1 MGAGDPALWSDLY
14 DEILDLLVLPDDVN
28 ATASSSTVT
37 STTFANL
44 PNNLAAAITN
54 PRADLDMV
62 VDAVVSAWMAS
73 NGTVELTA
81 TIALSGGMTVAA
93 GSAVL
98 ANGELMLEVGT
109 TATDHQKTIPFTIP
123 AGAAAVTVTV
133 QARRNSAS
141 GTQIFNVPVLRLRP
155 RRYQIP

>member
-1 MGAGDPALWSDLY
+1 MGAGDPALFSDVY
-14 DEILDLLVLPDDVN
+14 DEIVGLLLPDDVT

-37 STTFANL
+37 STTYANL
-44 PNNLAAAITN
+44 PNNLSAAITN
-54 PRADLDMV
+54 PRADLDLQ

-81 TIALSGGMTVAA
+81 TIALSGGVTVAA
-93 GSAVL
+93 GSAIL

-155 RRYQIP
+155 VRWLAP

>member
-1 MGAGDPALWSDLY
+1 MGAGDPALFSDLY
-14 DEILDLLVLPDDVN
+14 DEIIGLNLPDDVN
-28 ATASSSTVT
+28 ATASSSTIT
-37 STTFANL
+37 STTYANL

-54 PRADLDMV
+54 PRSDLDME
-62 VDAVVSAWMAS
+62 VDVVVSAWMAS

-81 TIALSGGMTVAA
+81 TFALSGGMTVAA

-98 ANGELMLEVGT
+98 SNGELMLEVGT
-109 TATDHQKTIPFTIP
+109 TATDHQKTVPIIIP

-141 GTQIFNVPVLRLRP
+141 GTQIFNVPALRLKP
-155 RRYQIP
+155 RRWLVP